1 MEVQSLSICVPTH
14 NQCVNK
20 CEFCVSRTH
29 TNPYEDRI
37 NNVVKTSKISIPTSI
52 SGTDNFIDESKDYFN
67 RLRYARDNG
76 CDVVLTGTDE
86 SIEKT
91 IEYKDYFN
99 RLQYARDNGCN
110 VVVLTGTGE
119 PIQNPDFLDFFSKI
133 NNTLQTPFKSIE
145 LQTTGVMLN
154 DQILAHLRNIGITT
168 ISFSISNIF
177 DNDRNLNLI
186 GCAEKL
192 KFNVF
197 ETIKLVK
204 KYDFNL
210 RLSLNLVNDYDS
222 VTVYNVIERC
232 KELGADQVTFRKLY
246 KSELN
251 NDIDKWIENNA
262 SVDFYDRL
270 VTYVEE
276 KGNFLGYLPFGPKI
290 YDIDEM
296 SVCIDSDCMSEE
308 IKNTFKYL
316 ILRENAKLYT
326 RWDKKS
332 SLIF

>member
-29 TNPYEDRI
+29 TNPYDDRI
-37 NNVVKTSKISIPTSI
+37 NKVIKTSKISMPIRI
-52 SGTDNFIDESKDYFN
+52 SGTKLNIDNFIDES
-67 RLRYARDNG
+67 
-76 CDVVLTGTDE
+76 
-86 SIEKT
+86 IENT

-119 PIQNPDFLDFFSKI
+119 PIQNPDFLDFFCKI

-145 LQTTGVMLN
+145 LQTTGVMLT
-154 DQILAHLRNIGITT
+154 DDVLAHLRQIGITT

-177 DNDRNLNLI
+177 DCDRNLNLI

-210 RLSLNLVNDYDS
+210 RLSLNLVNDYDNF
-222 VTVYNVIERC
+222 TVSEVINRC
-232 KELGADQVTFRKLY
+232 KELGADQVTFRK
-246 KSELN
+246 
-251 NDIDKWIENNA
+251 
-262 SVDFYDRL
+262 
-270 VTYVEE
+270 
-276 KGNFLGYLPFGPKI
+276 
-290 YDIDEM
+290 
-296 SVCIDSDCMSEE
+296 
-308 IKNTFKYL
+308 
-316 ILRENAKLYT
+316 
-326 RWDKKS
+326 
-332 SLIF
+332 

>member
-14 NQCVNK
+14 NKCVNN

-29 TNPYEDRI
+29 TNPYEDKITKVIKKLEIKNRI
-37 NNVVKTSKISIPTSI
+37 PNI
-52 SGTDNFIDESKDYFN
+52 SGSNVDLSNFIDD
-67 RLRYARDNG
+67 D
-76 CDVVLTGTDE
+76 
-86 SIEKT
+86 
-91 IEYKDYFN
+91 IEYSDYFN

-119 PIQNPDFLDFFSKI
+119 PIQNPRFLDFFHKI

-145 LQTTGVMLN
+145 LQTTGVMLI
-154 DQILAHLRNIGITT
+154 DEVLAHLRKIGITT

-186 GCAEKL
+186 GCVKQL

-204 KYDFNL
+204 KHDFNL
-210 RLSLNLVNDYDS
+210 RLSLNLVNDYDIIPVS
-222 VTVYNVIERC
+222 MVIDRC

-246 KSELN
+246 KSDQNSE
-251 NDIDKWIENNA
+251 IDQWIEKNA

-270 VTYVEE
+270 VKQVEE
-276 KGNFLGYLPFGPKI
+276 NGKFLGYLPFGPKI

-296 SVCIDSDCMSEE
+296 SVVVDDNCMSKD
-308 IKNTFKYL
+308 IKSTFKYL
-316 ILRENAKLYT
+316 ILRENAKLYFKWET
-326 RWDKKS
+326 KS

>member
-29 TNPYEDRI
+29 TNPYDDRI
-37 NNVVKTSKISIPTSI
+37 NRILKKSIKNTRI
-52 SGTDNFIDESKDYFN
+52 SGTKLDINNFIEN
-67 RLRYARDNG
+67 
-76 CDVVLTGTDE
+76 
-86 SIEKT
+86 IENT

-119 PIQNPDFLDFFSKI
+119 PIQNPDFLDFFCKI

-145 LQTTGVMLN
+145 LQTTGVMLT
-154 DQILAHLRNIGITT
+154 DDVLAHLRQIGITT

-177 DNDRNLNLI
+177 DCDRNLNLI

-210 RLSLNLVNDYDS
+210 RLSLNLVNDYDNF
-222 VTVYNVIERC
+222 TVSEVINRC
-232 KELGADQVTFRKLY
+232 KELGADQVTFRK
-246 KSELN
+246 
-251 NDIDKWIENNA
+251 
-262 SVDFYDRL
+262 
-270 VTYVEE
+270 
-276 KGNFLGYLPFGPKI
+276 
-290 YDIDEM
+290 
-296 SVCIDSDCMSEE
+296 
-308 IKNTFKYL
+308 
-316 ILRENAKLYT
+316 
-326 RWDKKS
+326 
-332 SLIF
+332 

>member
-29 TNPYEDRI
+29 TNPYDDRI
-37 NNVVKTSKISIPTSI
+37 NRILKKSVEKSIKNTRI
-52 SGTDNFIDESKDYFN
+52 SGTKLDINNFIEN
-67 RLRYARDNG
+67 
-76 CDVVLTGTDE
+76 
-86 SIEKT
+86 IENT

-119 PIQNPDFLDFFSKI
+119 PIQNPDFLDFFCKI

-145 LQTTGVMLN
+145 LQTTGVMLT
-154 DQILAHLRNIGITT
+154 DDVLAHLRQIGITT

-177 DNDRNLNLI
+177 DCDRNLNLI

-210 RLSLNLVNDYDS
+210 RLSLNLVNDYDNF
-222 VTVYNVIERC
+222 TVSEVINRC

-246 KSELN
+246 KSDLN
-251 NDIDKWIENNA
+251 NEIDKWIENNA
-262 SVDFYDRL
+262 SVDFYDKL
-270 VTYVEE
+270 IEYVEK
-276 KGNFLGYLPFGPKI
+276 KGKFLGYLPFGPKI

-296 SVCIDSDCMSEE
+296 SVVVDDNCMSKD
-308 IKNTFKYL
+308 IKSTFKYL
-316 ILRENAKLYT
+316 ILRENAKLYFKWET
-326 RWDKKS
+326 KS

>member
-14 NQCVNK
+14 NRCVNS

-29 TNPYEDRI
+29 TNPYED
-37 NNVVKTSKISIPTSI
+37 KISSNVKKCKNPNQHYLNSP
-52 SGTDNFIDESKDYFN
+52 DYHKFTE
-67 RLRYARDNG
+67 D
-76 CDVVLTGTDE
+76 
-86 SIEKT
+86 

-119 PIQNPDFLDFFSKI
+119 PIQNPDFLDFFYKI

-145 LQTTGVMLN
+145 LQTTGVMLT
-154 DQILAHLRNIGITT
+154 DEVLAHLRKIGITT

-186 GCAEKL
+186 GCVEKL

-204 KYDFNL
+204 KHDFNL
-210 RLSLNLVNDYDS
+210 RLSLNLVNDYDIIS
-222 VTVYNVIERC
+222 VSDVIDRC

-246 KSELN
+246 KSDLN
-251 NDIDKWIENNA
+251 NEIDQWIEKNA

-270 VTYVEE
+270 VKQVEE
-276 KGNFLGYLPFGPKI
+276 GGKFLGYLPFGPKI
-290 YDIDEM
+290 YDINEM
-296 SVCIDSDCMSEE
+296 SVVVDDNCMSKD
-308 IKNTFKYL
+308 IKSTFKYL
-316 ILRENAKLYT
+316 ILRENAKLYFKWET
-326 RWDKKS
+326 KS